1 MKCVGELLVIDLK
14 GYNDGVNVF
23 PEEFWG
29 RIQRED
35 GWKAPPNQWGF
46 ARQERLSFQITY
58 SRVEGA

>member
-23 PEEFWG
+23 LEEFWG

-35 GWKAPPNQWGF
+35 GGRHDNSQSVSRDKNAY
-46 ARQERLSFQITY
+46 LSK
-58 SRVEGA
+58 SRIVC

>member
-23 PEEFWG
+23 LEEFWG
-29 RIQRED
+29 LIQRED

-46 ARQERLSFQITY
+46 A
-58 SRVEGA
+58 